1 MSDTIPDVMS
11 GVQLIGHGDF
21 DQLQYRTDIPTPQPA
36 AGEVLIR
43 VAAAGI
49 NNTDINARI
58 GWYAKSVGDATA
70 DCRENDDEKA
80 AANGDWFGDAL
91 QFPRIQG
98 ADCCGT
104 IVAVG
109 DGVDAGRKGE
119 RVLIRAMQS
128 TADRALPFSY
138 VTFGLNMDGGFAQY
152 AKTDSAQALV
162 VDSDWSDVE
171 LASIPCAYSTAEGML
186 DRAGVG
192 AERVLVTG
200 ASGGVGSAAV
210 QLAKRRGAEVI
221 AIAAEAKA
229 AEVLDLGADRII
241 SRGESLTAML
251 DANSVDVA
259 IDLVGGP
266 QWPEISVVL
275 KTGGRYVTS
284 GAIAGPYVEL
294 DLRSLYLKDLTFFG
308 STYQG
313 DEIFINLLSYI
324 ENNEI
329 RPVVAKSY
337 ALKDIVKAQQDFLSK
352 KYTGKLVLVSATD

>member
-1 MSDTIPDVMS
+1 MSDTIPNVMS

-21 DQLQYRTDIPTPQPA
+21 DQLQYRTDIPTPQLA

-58 GWYAKSVGDATA
+58 GWYAKSVRDATEE
-70 DCRENDDEKA
+70 CLENNDNTGA
-80 AANGDWFGDAL
+80 ATGGWFGDAL

-104 IVAVG
+104 IAAVG
-109 DGVDAGRKGE
+109 DGVDAGRIGE
-119 RVLIRAMQS
+119 RVLVRAMQG

-152 AKTDSAQALV
+152 AKTDSAHALV
-162 VDSDWSDVE
+162 VDSDWSDIE
-171 LASIPCAYSTAEGML
+171 LASIPCAYSTAEAML

-210 QLAKRRGAEVI
+210 QLAKRRGAEII

-229 AEVLDLGADRII
+229 AEVLDLGADRVIN
-241 SRGESLTAML
+241 RGESLTAML
-251 DANSVDVA
+251 DADSIDVA

-266 QWPEISVVL
+266 QWPEISEVL

-284 GAIAGPYVEL
+284 GAIAGPFVEL
-294 DLRSLYLKDLTFFG
+294 DLRTLYLKDLTFFG

-313 DEIFINLLSYI
+313 DEIFTNLIAYI
-324 ENNEI
+324 ENDEI

-337 ALKDIVKAQQDFLSK
+337 AMQDVVEAQQDFLSK
-352 KYTGKLVLVSATD
+352 KHTGKLVLVPPPD